1 VYMPKFE
8 KLLSKYCKVMN
19 LTEQE
24 TKEQEATPVV
34 DYRLGGQQVSCLY
47 NIAGNVLLM
56 CC

>member
-1 VYMPKFE
+1 MPKFE

-24 TKEQEATPVV
+24 TKEHEATPVV

-47 NIAGNVLLM
+47 NIAGNVLLTS
-56 CC
+56 C